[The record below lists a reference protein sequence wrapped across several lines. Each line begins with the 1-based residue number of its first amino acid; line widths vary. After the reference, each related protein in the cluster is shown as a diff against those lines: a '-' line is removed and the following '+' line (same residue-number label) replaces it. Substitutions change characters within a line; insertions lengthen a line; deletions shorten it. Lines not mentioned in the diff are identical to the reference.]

1 MNRSPKTGAW
11 VRDLLS
17 GAQRAEIEESDVA
30 VAPRTAQPARE
41 ASPLGSLS
49 VDIARAVD
57 HEAALDIWR
66 RYRGG
71 ERGAFSRRLYTLKGQ
86 QTFEDIRRRYQ
97 GDAAF
102 RSAVDRYCEDFER
115 LLDDI
120 ARTDRDG
127 RMTES
132 YVTSETGKVYTMLA
146 HAASDGCGRRF
157 LAAILDA
164 ARCLERACRI
174 PAARRGCAH
183 QPGDAVP
190 RLC

>member
-1 MNRSPKTGAW
+1 

-30 VAPRTAQPARE
+30 VSSRPAQPSRE

-66 RYRGG
+66 RYRAG

-97 GDAAF
+97 ADAAF
-102 RSAVDRYCEDFER
+102 RGAVDRYCEDFER
-115 LLDDI
+115 LLGDI

-132 YVTSETGKVYTMLA
+132 YVSSETGKVYTMLA
-146 HAASDGCGRRF
+146 HASGR
-157 LAAILDA
+157 LN
-164 ARCLERACRI
+164 
-174 PAARRGCAH
+174 
-183 QPGDAVP
+183 
-190 RLC
+190 